1 MGSARPLVPGSCP
14 GPKIGPLASGGAPRA
29 CSVQRVFSR
38 EMRESDNLPVDG
50 SIAAM
55 NATTQHRLMTWIA
68 ALLTTLLFGAAMGW
82 FGVQRYYGTRLADAG
97 FLQERLKAV
106 AGDANPG
113 ESPEQAPVLV
123 RIGTAELKSVHPTRR
138 LVGRLMEVRKVTLQS
153 EVTGK
158 VIAMPVDEGT
168 AVVAGETLIAQIDD
182 VWARLAKD
190 QIAAEMASIRAKLTF
205 EETELEKYKQLFT
218 KKVATESEVEQ
229 RQAMVDQYTA
239 DIEEAHAR
247 LNEAEERIARL
258 MIYAPFDGTV
268 VAKRAE
274 LGQLLVPGTPVVD
287 IISRGRIDARL
298 MVPESCIE
306 RIRVGDSLPIHVDPL
321 DEEFTGEVVLLVPYG
336 PTASRTFPVRISLDD
351 QQGRL
356 KAGMSVSTHVAT
368 ADTVDGLVVPR
379 DAVLVR
385 PDTATVWVAIPA
397 AAGEPMTAQPVP
409 VTVTAQ
415 MRHEYAVTPETVEG
429 EAILGDGSQV
439 IVEGAERLVPGM
451 KVRIAAFEVDDK
463 IGPEASRQ
471 F

>member
-1 MGSARPLVPGSCP
+1 M
-14 GPKIGPLASGGAPRA
+14 
-29 CSVQRVFSR
+29 
-38 EMRESDNLPVDG
+38 N
-50 SIAAM
+50 AM
-55 NATTQHRLMTWIA
+55 NQHRLMTWIA
-68 ALLTTLLFGAAMGW
+68 ALLTMLLVGVAMGW
-82 FGVQRYYGTRLADAG
+82 FGVQRYYGARLADAG
-97 FLQERLKAV
+97 FLQDRLKDV
-106 AGDANPG
+106 VGGANPG
-113 ESPEQAPVLV
+113 NTPEQASVLV
-123 RIGTAELKSVHPTRR
+123 RVGKAERKPVHPTRR
-138 LVGRLMEVRKVTLQS
+138 LVGRLIEVRKVTLQS
-153 EVTGK
+153 EVIGK

-168 AVVAGETLIAQIDD
+168 AVEAGETLIAQIDD

-258 MIYAPFDGTV
+258 MIYAPFDGAV

-274 LGQLLVPGTPVVD
+274 LGQLLTAGTPIVD

-306 RIRVGDSLPIHVDPL
+306 RIRVGDSLPIRVDPL

-336 PTASRTFPVRISLDD
+336 PTASRTFPIRVSLDD

-356 KAGMSVSTHVAT
+356 KAGMSVSTYVAM
-368 ADTVDGLVVPR
+368 ADKVDGLVVPR

-385 PDTATVWVAIPA
+385 PDTATVWVAMPTA
-397 AAGEPMTAQPVP
+397 VGETMTVQPVP

-415 MRHEYAVTPETVEG
+415 MRYEYAVTPETVEG
-429 EAILGDGSQV
+429 EAILGEGSLV
-439 IVEGAERLVPGM
+439 IVEGAEQLVPGM
-451 KVRIAAFEVDDK
+451 TVRIATFDIDDK
-463 IGPEASRQ
+463 IDPKASRQ